1 MLDAL
6 LTAPQRELLADE
18 RELLADVA
26 AWLERHDAP
35 ADDRE
40 ALADSIAQLDRFF
53 LLVVVGEFN
62 AGKSAFLNAFIGRPI
77 LAEGVTPTTAAIHL
91 LEWGDEPS
99 TETLADGIVR
109 IRVPA
114 EPLRDL
120 SLVDTPG
127 TNALERHHEALTEH
141 FIPRADL
148 VLFVTSADRPF
159 SESERLFLERIRRWG
174 KKVVV
179 ILNKIDILPGPE
191 AVAEV
196 ERYIRDHGRELLG
209 VEPTVLKLSA
219 RDASAA
225 RVADD
230 DAALEASGMA
240 DVERFLESALAPEE
254 RLRLKLLNPLG
265 VAETVVASQLE
276 RVAEAEVLLSEDVAT
291 LADISA
297 QLEQYA
303 ADVEREFGLRLS
315 DIDAELLRLEARG
328 LEFFDERLRLGRIRE
343 LLDSDG
349 LKAAFERDVIGATP
363 AEIEARTEALIDWLV
378 ESDVAQWQAVVTHVT
393 RRRSAHAD
401 RVVGDIGGRFTG
413 DRAGLLDTV
422 GRAAR
427 DSLATYDR
435 RAEAEQLA
443 DDVRRAVAGAALME
457 VGAVGLGTAVAAL
470 ATSTAAD
477 VTGLAAAGTLAVL
490 GFVVLPHRRAKAKR
504 EFKTRI
510 SAMRGQLMRRLE
522 DQFHRQAESNRA
534 RIRETIAPYDR
545 FVRAERKALAD
556 RRAELESFADR
567 LAGQRRSVEGDRR
580 TR

>member
-1 MLDAL
+1 MLDTL
-6 LTAPQRELLADE
+6 LSQSQRETLADE
-18 RELLADVA
+18 RALLADVA

-159 SESERLFLERIRRWG
+159 SESERQFLERIRRWG

-179 ILNKIDILPGPE
+179 ILNKVDILTGPE

-196 ERYIRDHGRELLG
+196 DGYIRDHGRELLG
-209 VEPTVLKLSA
+209 VEPTVLRLSA
-219 RDASAA
+219 RDAAAA
-225 RVADD
+225 RASGDD
-230 DAALEASGMA
+230 RELEASGMA
-240 DVERFLESALAPEE
+240 EVERFVESALAPEE

-265 VAETVVASQLE
+265 VAETVVASELE
-276 RVAEAEVLLSEDVAT
+276 RVAEAEAQVAEDVST
-291 LADISA
+291 LADIEA

-303 ADVEREFGLRLS
+303 ADVEREFDLRLS
-315 DIDAELLRLEARG
+315 DIDAELLRMEARG
-328 LEFFDERLRLGRIRE
+328 TEFFDERLRLGRVRE
-343 LLDSDG
+343 LLDSEA
-349 LKAAFERDVIGATP
+349 LKDAFEREVIGGTP
-363 AEIEARTEALIDWLV
+363 AAVEARTEGLIDWLV

-393 RRRSAHAD
+393 RRRSAHSD
-401 RVVGDIGGRFTG
+401 RIVGDIGGRFTG
-413 DRAGLLDTV
+413 DRAGLLETV

-427 DSLATYDR
+427 ESLATYDR

-443 DDVRRAVAGAALME
+443 DDVRSAVAGAALME
-457 VGAVGLGTAVAAL
+457 VGAVGLGAAVAAL

-490 GFVVLPHRRAKAKR
+490 GFVVLPRRRAKAKR
-504 EFKTRI
+504 EFKARV
-510 SAMRGQLMRRLE
+510 SAMRSQLLQRLE
-522 DQFHRQAESNRA
+522 DQFRRQAESNRA

-545 FVRAERKALAD
+545 FVRAESKALAD
-556 RRAELESFADR
+556 RRGELEGFADR
-567 LAGQRRSVEGDRR
+567 LDLQRRQVEAGRR
-580 TR
+580 E

>member
-1 MLDAL
+1 
-6 LTAPQRELLADE
+6 
-18 RELLADVA
+18 
-26 AWLERHDAP
+26 
-35 ADDRE
+35 
-40 ALADSIAQLDRFF
+40 
-53 LLVVVGEFN
+53 
-62 AGKSAFLNAFIGRPI
+62 
-77 LAEGVTPTTAAIHL
+77 
-91 LEWGDEPS
+91 
-99 TETLADGIVR
+99 
-109 IRVPA
+109 
-114 EPLRDL
+114 
-120 SLVDTPG
+120 
-127 TNALERHHEALTEH
+127 
-141 FIPRADL
+141 
-148 VLFVTSADRPF
+148 
-159 SESERLFLERIRRWG
+159 
-174 KKVVV
+174 
-179 ILNKIDILPGPE
+179 
-191 AVAEV
+191 
-196 ERYIRDHGRELLG
+196 
-209 VEPTVLKLSA
+209 VLKLSA

-349 LKAAFERDVIGATP
+349 LKAAFERDVIGTTP
-363 AEIEARTEALIDWLV
+363 SEIEARTEALIDWLV

-393 RRRSAHAD
+393 RRRSTHAD

-457 VGAVGLGTAVAAL
+457 VGAVGLGAAVAAL

-567 LAGQRRSVEGDRR
+567 LAGQRRSVEGDRP